1 MSERER
7 EIDLCINEHYL
18 ATPAERDAYYHDP
31 VKHAHIHMLRQTLTA
46 TDEAMET
53 EGISEQVRDRIIYQ
67 LLQKAHKRMTDR
79 DTAILRA
86 MHEAPKNP

>member
-7 EIDLCINEHYL
+7 EIDRRISDRYL
-18 ATPAERDAYYHDP
+18 VTLAERDAYYHDP
-31 VKHAHIHMLRQTLTA
+31 VHHAHIHTLRQMLTVA
-46 TDEAMET
+46 DEAMET